1 MFELFANVCQQNYL
15 FKFIYLAA
23 LIDKKVAIVAKALI
37 SFIMIVEFMK
47 IAQFDNEN
55 EFKRALNIFLRKYDV
70 RIINDKFR

>member
-23 LIDKKVAIVAKALI
+23 FIDKEVAIVAKALI
-37 SFIMIVEFMK
+37 FFIMIVELMK

-55 EFKRALNIFLRKYDV
+55 EFKKILSIFFEKIRCTYHQ
-70 RIINDKFR
+70 R